1 MAYQQQQNQSGA
13 IYNAITAGSKIVGS
27 IVAGSDIRIDGI
39 IDGDIQCTGKV
50 VVGEKG
56 YVKGNISCTSAEV
69 LGKIDGK
76 IETKQTLALRATAH
90 IQGDVVTQS
99 LIVEPNAVFNGTCQ
113 MGKPAVAQLEK

>member
-13 IYNAITAGSKIVGS
+13 LYNSLTTGSKIIGTV
-27 IVAGSDIRIDGI
+27 VANNDIRVDGI
-39 IDGDIQCTGKV
+39 IDGDIQCSGKV

-56 YVKGNISCTSAEV
+56 YVKGNIVCASAEV

-76 IETKQTLALRATAH
+76 VEATQTLALRASAH
-90 IQGDVVTQS
+90 IQGDVIAQS

-113 MGKPAVAQLEK
+113 MGKPAQPAAQK